1 MKIRWIAL
9 SVLIFAVIPERL
21 YALPEKSNTPESIEP
36 WNQLT
41 ATVND
46 NVYLSWKFLVFPLGI
61 RVSKGEYKIS
71 QEVIIDDK
79 RYGLIPAMTLRPNGS
94 YVWQYSYES
103 TFVQNCFYNT
113 TSFLAVDIATGLPLN
128 RAFEIKKPGN
138 SYCSKDIAFPYALE
152 KPAKLDN
159 GSGIVLTK
167 QFQSESEYLAHLQDI
182 KNRQENAKKE
192 QYKLKA
198 ANNDSKRKIG
208 ARVCKQVGSI
218 VYIGFTENTSPD
230 NGKIQVR
237 ISDARFGGKDGSS
250 ESNFKESIIW
260 EDPTLWDLCE

>member
-46 NVYLSWKFLVFPLGI
+46 NVYLSWRFLMLPEGI
-61 RVSKGEYKIS
+61 RVRKGEYKIS

-79 RYGLIPAMTLRPNGS
+79 RYALIPAMTGRPDRT
-94 YVWQYSYES
+94 YVWQYSTQSPLNSSCYFTEAA
-103 TFVQNCFYNT
+103 
-113 TSFLAVDIATGLPLN
+113 FLLVDISTGTPLN
-128 RAFEIKKPGN
+128 RAFIQTKGN
-138 SYCSKDIAFPYALE
+138 SQCSEKSFYPYALE
-152 KPAKLDN
+152 KPAKLEN
-159 GSGIVLTK
+159 GSGIVFKK
-167 QFQSESEYLAHLQDI
+167 QFQSENEYQAHLQEI
-182 KNRQENAKKE
+182 KSKQESAKKE

-198 ANNDSKRKIG
+198 ANNGSKRKIG
-208 ARVCKQVGSI
+208 ATVCKQVDSI
-218 VYIGFTENTSPD
+218 TYIGYTENTSPD

-237 ISDARFGGKDGSS
+237 ISDARFGGKDGIS
-250 ESNFKESIIW
+250 ENNFKESIIW